1 MIRFIRTSVFI
12 ISLILSVMYAGA
24 ANHAATDSLMPPD
37 DLPVYDSAHPARIVR
52 FTPVFAVGGSSSVN
66 NYKHVIPGLT
76 DMQTAPGIMFRAGI
90 HVNFF
95 IHRSLAITTGLEG
108 SVSNSRVAIGMI
120 DNTTH
125 SISSIFH
132 SNHYYEA
139 IVPVGVSFRLNMGWR
154 IKSIIGVG
162 AYLSKGLGGYSRT
175 SGYTSGTNSLGQSV
189 INHLYYKKD
198 YYSDSMPL
206 INSVKNFD
214 FGPRLSAGF
223 LYRDRI
229 SMKYVFQISTR
240 NLSFHNT
247 VLDIRY
253 RHISSALEIGYI
265 F

>member
-1 MIRFIRTSVFI
+1 MTRLSRISAFIMV
-12 ISLILSVMYAGA
+12 LILSVISAGA
-24 ANHAATDSLMPPD
+24 ANHAATDSLMPRD
-37 DLPVYDSAHPARIVR
+37 IPVYDSSHPARIVR

-66 NYKHVIPGLT
+66 NYKKVIPGLT

-108 SVSNSRVAIGMI
+108 SVSNSRVAIGMV
-120 DNTTH
+120 DNSTN

-132 SNHYYEA
+132 TNHYYEA

-162 AYLSKGLGGYSRT
+162 AYLAQGLGGHSST
-175 SGYTSGTNSLGQSV
+175 SGYTSGINSIGQTV
-189 INHLYYKKD
+189 INHLYYKRD
-198 YYSDSMPL
+198 YFSDSMPL
-206 INSVKNFD
+206 INSVKDFD

-223 LYRDRI
+223 LYRNRI

-240 NLSFHNT
+240 NLSNHNS
-247 VLDIRY
+247 VLDIKY
-253 RHISSALEIGYI
+253 RHISSALEIGYT